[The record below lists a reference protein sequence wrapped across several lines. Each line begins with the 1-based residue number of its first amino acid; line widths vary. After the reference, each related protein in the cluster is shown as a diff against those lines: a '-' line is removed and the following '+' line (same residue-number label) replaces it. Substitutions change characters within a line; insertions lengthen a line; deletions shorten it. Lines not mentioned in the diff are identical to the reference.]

1 MVLMEVEMVSGA
13 VAADDDVD
21 DDGDGDDDDDD
32 DGGDD
37 GVKLRISTKTNP
49 HQLSIFPSSLAENFI
64 LNLCRLGGEVL
75 RD

>member
-21 DDGDGDDDDDD
+21 DDD

-37 GVKLRISTKTNP
+37 GVRHSQNCLQT
-49 HQLSIFPSSLAENFI
+49 LSS
-64 LNLCRLGGEVL
+64 
-75 RD
+75 

>member
-21 DDGDGDDDDDD
+21 DDD

-37 GVKLRISTKTNP
+37 GVKFRISTKTNP
-49 HQLSIFPSSLAENFI
+49 HQLFIFPSSLAENFI
-64 LNLCRLGGEVL
+64 LNLCRLGGKVL